1 MKHTLKRNVILIFC
15 LMTALA
21 LCAGILTACTKT
33 VPSEDKIYVILNY
46 NDGSGRT
53 ETVEYTSA
61 LPTPTREGFSFDGW
75 TIDIEGQSP
84 VTNVTS
90 GMTVYAQWSKLRYTV
105 NFYVNNT
112 FVKTCA
118 VEHGESAQ
126 APQPQDFQTLI
137 PNDYV
142 FDGWDKDFDNIT
154 SALTVNAVLKVSN
167 ARARFMSEVGAGRI
181 TLFTQKGLIGKPVS
195 VPDDIPTRRGYEFIG
210 WHKADGTAYSETDVF
225 EAEILYFAHWKPLA
239 PTMPTV
245 SGLKTFTYGSA
256 LDLTSG
262 DAREYLGITYDYA
275 WLKDGTVISSE
286 KALNMSRIN
295 AGEHK
300 FNLRITAHTSING
313 YKDSVSN
320 AWEVAVTV
328 NKAKLIATVAPQNV
342 EFGCSLSLSDLAISY
357 DGFKF
362 DDGESVIKSIELLET
377 DYQKY
382 SLPTRSY
389 FFALDIK
396 ADNYEVVNN
405 DGLAPSGDINV
416 LKGRIRINGD
426 MLMKQY
432 DGNVLTKTYTELDV
446 LGVDYTDM
454 RLVLTVCTTSA
465 NTGVYTEADG
475 LIITE
480 YSVTLNETSQVITS
494 GFDFYLNINAYIT
507 PADVVYDGAAHSA
520 GLGEENASI
529 SYSIDGAEYSEQ
541 APSFTNAGKYEIY
554 VRFQKGHTG
563 YIEKY
568 VFNVNKAYVKIT
580 FDDIS
585 LPIGSGVPTYTYH
598 MSGAG
603 ANLVTITPVC
613 AYTPSSEAGEYAI
626 TCNLQNTDNIDFS
639 VTEGTLTVLAA
650 NIQKPVLTLT
660 LEGKTQIVYGDTMPV
675 YTLSGVS
682 GLIDGDSFDDVVSG
696 TLNISCDYIANPC
709 AGTFALTVNGLKSE
723 KYDITTN
730 AVLTV
735 TKAPLTLSV
744 NEHSPIAYGS
754 PVPKDFSF
762 TANGFKF
769 NDNISLLKSVNV
781 ATTYTQRA
789 SASQK
794 YEIFVDLKS
803 INLKNYEIST
813 VSAQLTVTKAQPQ
826 IILPFDGNLLL
837 NYTGDMYDFRA
848 ELNPQTT
855 NTDENVKISLDMI
868 CGSSGGIYN
877 IKLTTAETENYLQAT
892 AMATI
897 CILSAKIGNALYT
910 LEDALE
916 VGGNIMLIGDA
927 FLTKNAQIKQGT
939 KLTIPCREDGTLYA
953 YASIDYNTANRYL
966 NPLTESLLYELTLRN
981 GSTLTVNG
989 TLEVGGEIGQHGGSY
1004 QGHTTGMH
1012 SIVQCLENSSIIVN
1026 NGGIIDCIG
1035 GFIIGDS
1042 GTLTVNEGGTL
1053 KHNFAVLYFR
1063 GGTSTVGSFQQGGIA
1078 PFNVFDMPNVQMEQ
1092 RINHGATVIAH
1103 CDLYASGNHNTAD
1116 ITVVDTDNAL
1126 FNIADKNSYLLVYH
1140 NRAFGTAAPR
1150 MSVSTY
1156 GNVRIGSLKLTIN
1169 FIVEVTVDMAEV
1181 ICPLSYIIDLHIF
1194 GNLAVANRFKLLP
1207 SAHITV
1213 ENGGELILLDGGGL
1227 ITYTHDWEDSTFV
1240 DFEGNPISGPLPG
1253 SETWYPHDK
1262 ADAFLMILGK
1272 LTVQS
1277 GAFIAGNVRAQ
1288 NGAELIL
1295 SDGAVTSATSIE
1307 GVAVAGAGGQV
1318 WHKTA
1323 VITKTLAGINA
1334 DGISTALEAGNTY
1347 RYIDGEFQKQ

>member
-1 MKHTLKRNVILIFC
+1 MKHILKRHVILIFC

-46 NDGSGRT
+46 NDGSGKT
-53 ETVEYTSA
+53 ETVEYITA

-75 TIDIEGQSP
+75 TVDIEGQTP

-112 FVKTCA
+112 FVKTCS

-142 FDGWDKDFDNIT
+142 FDSWDKDFDNIT

-245 SGLKTFTYGSA
+245 SGLKSFTYGSA

-275 WLKDGTVISSE
+275 WLKDGSVISNE
-286 KALNMSRIN
+286 KTLNMSRIN

-320 AWEVAVTV
+320 SWEVAVTV

-426 MLMKQY
+426 MMMKQY
-432 DGNVLTKTYTELDV
+432 DGNVLTRTYTELDV
-446 LGVDYTDM
+446 LGVDRTDM

-480 YSVTLNETSQVITS
+480 CSVTLKDTSQVITS

-507 PADVVYDGAAHSA
+507 PADVAYDGAAHSA
-520 GLGEENASI
+520 DLCEENASI
-529 SYSIDGAEYSEQ
+529 SYSIDGAEYSKQ
-541 APSFTNAGKYEIY
+541 APYFTNAGEYEIY
-554 VRFQKGHTG
+554 VRFQKEHTG

-585 LPIGSGVPTYTYH
+585 LPVGSGVPTYTYH

-603 ANLVTITPVC
+603 ASLVTITPVC
-613 AYTPSSEAGEYAI
+613 AYTPSSETGEYAI

-650 NIQKPVLTLT
+650 NAQKPVLMLT
-660 LEGKTQIVYGDTMPV
+660 LEGKTQIVYGEALPV
-675 YTLSGVS
+675 YTVSGVS

-709 AGTFALTVNGLKSE
+709 AGTFALTVNGLTSE

-730 AVLTV
+730 TVLTV
-735 TKAPLTLSV
+735 TKAPLTLSA
-744 NEHSPIAYGS
+744 NEHSPIVYGS

-762 TANGFKF
+762 TASGFKF
-769 NDNISLLKSVNV
+769 DDGTFLLDGVSV

-794 YEIFVDLKS
+794 YDIFVALNGL
-803 INLKNYEIST
+803 NLKNYEIST

-826 IILPFDGNLLL
+826 IILPFSGRLNL
-837 NYTGDMYDFRA
+837 NYTGSPYDFKA
-848 ELNPQTT
+848 EINALHS
-855 NTDENVKISLDMI
+855 NTDENAVITPSILSGTD
-868 CGSSGGIYN
+868 GGIYN
-877 IKLTTAETENYLQAT
+877 VTLTLAETENYLSASCE
-892 AMATI
+892 AEIA
-897 CILSAKIGNALYT
+897 ILAAKIGYGLYT
-910 LEDALE
+910 VEDALS
-916 VGGNIMLIGDA
+916 VGGNIVLIGNA
-927 FLTKNAQIKQGT
+927 FLSQDAVIKQGT
-939 KLTIPCREDGTLYA
+939 TLTLPCREDGTLSA
-953 YASIDYNTANRYL
+953 YTDCGYNEGSRYL
-966 NPLTESLLYELTLRN
+966 DPLADNLLYALTLKD
-981 GSTLTVNG
+981 GITLTING
-989 TLEVGGEIGQHGGSY
+989 TLAIGGETGQRGGAY

-1012 SIVQCLENSSIIVN
+1012 SALVCGAGSHITVN
-1026 NGGIIDCIG
+1026 DGGKLDCIG
-1035 GFIIGDS
+1035 GFVVGD
-1042 GTLTVNEGGTL
+1042 GGLTVNDGGVL
-1053 KHNFAVLYFR
+1053 KHNFSVLYFR

-1078 PFNVFDMPNVQMEQ
+1078 PFNVFDMPNIQVEQ
-1092 RINHGATVIAH
+1092 RINCGATVIAY
-1103 CDLYASGNHNTAD
+1103 CDLYAGGNHNSTE
-1116 ITVVDTDNAL
+1116 VVIVDRDNAL
-1126 FNIADKNSYLLVYH
+1126 INISNEDAYITVKH
-1140 NRAFGTAAPR
+1140 NGATDINDIRLTL
-1150 MSVSTY
+1150 STY
-1156 GNVRIGSLKLTIN
+1156 GDIRIGSLKLTIK
-1169 FIVEVTVDMAEV
+1169 FIVEITVDMAQV
-1181 ICPLSYIIDLHIF
+1181 IAPLSYVIDLHVY
-1194 GNLAVANRFKLLP
+1194 GKLTVANRFKLLTG
-1207 SAHITV
+1207 SNLTV
-1213 ENGGELILLDGGGL
+1213 EKGGELILLDGSGL
-1227 ITYTHDWEDSTFV
+1227 ITYTHDWEDSTFI
-1240 DFEGNPISGPLPG
+1240 DFEGNPISGPLPE
-1253 SETWYPHDK
+1253 SNTWYPHGK
-1262 ADAFLMILGK
+1262 ADANLMILGK

-1295 SDGAVTSATSIE
+1295 SEGAVTSATSIE

-1323 VITKTLAGINA
+1323 AITKTLAGINA
-1334 DGISTALEAGNTY
+1334 DGNSTALEAGNTY
-1347 RYIDGEFQKQ
+1347 KYIDGEFQRQ